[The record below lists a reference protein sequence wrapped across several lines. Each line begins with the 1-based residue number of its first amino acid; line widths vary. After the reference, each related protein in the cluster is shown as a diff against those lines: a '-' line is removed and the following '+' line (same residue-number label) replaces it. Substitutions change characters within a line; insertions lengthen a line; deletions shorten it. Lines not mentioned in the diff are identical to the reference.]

1 MGRSGDGEIIAE
13 MVRTAER
20 IADALVYKAAPYIS
34 ETHHEFPHEIL
45 NTLRRIQ
52 HEDLR
57 LAPEIYRV
65 GPDARVDRG
74 TAAEHPESSAGARGP
89 DPTAI
94 DDPYHARRESL
105 FFDEDPE
112 RRAAARAEWRDELR
126 GLVARGH
133 HEQADREFGRT
144 LGLPEYN
151 FHGIPKDDRPQEQF
165 DADGLVSKVAG
176 RFGGREDV
184 YPPEPSKL
192 KYLTWAKEALNLGPD
207 DVLVDVGSGTGKAID
222 FFGMFTDAKKVYGM
236 EIEPDFA
243 AFANQH
249 AAGLGLNHVRTL
261 NKDVL
266 EESLPE
272 DVTAVYFY
280 EPFGSTKENDAVGT
294 FANKLAEIG
303 EQRPLKVAVKSA
315 NLAERLQAGGV
326 FSLQDEKP
334 FTFFIHGQPKTLSW
348 KLFTSGQAAG

>member
-1 MGRSGDGEIIAE
+1 MGR
-13 MVRTAER
+13 
-20 IADALVYKAAPYIS
+20 
-34 ETHHEFPHEIL
+34 
-45 NTLRRIQ
+45 
-52 HEDLR
+52 
-57 LAPEIYRV
+57 
-65 GPDARVDRG
+65 
-74 TAAEHPESSAGARGP
+74 
-89 DPTAI
+89 DPV

-112 RRAAARAEWRDELR
+112 RRAAARAEWWDELR

-133 HEQADREFGRT
+133 NEQADREFGRV
-144 LGLPEYN
+144 LGLPEYK
-151 FHGIPKDDRPQEQF
+151 FRGIPKDDRPQEQF
-165 DADGLVSKVAG
+165 AADGLVSKVAG

-184 YPPEPSKL
+184 YPPEPSEL
-192 KYLTWAKEALNLGPD
+192 RYLSWAKDVLDLGPD
-207 DVLVDVGSGTGKAID
+207 DVLMDVGSGTGKAID

-243 AFANQH
+243 TFANQH

-272 DVTAVYFY
+272 DVTAVYFF
-280 EPFGSTKENDAVGT
+280 EPFGSTEENDAVGT

-303 EQRPLKVAVKSA
+303 ERRPLKVAVESA
-315 NLAERLQAGGV
+315 NLAERLQGSGV
-326 FSLQDEKP
+326 FSLQAEKS
-334 FTFFIHGQPKTLSW
+334 FTYFIHGRPKELSW